1 MIRTLLLTL
10 ALTAAAWAVD
20 LTATWDAAVES
31 ALGSGSPT
39 FVFKQV
45 GDKLTGDYSGALGS
59 AKLAGT
65 VKGEAVD
72 FSFKVDAN
80 GESIE
85 VRYQGKV
92 SADGKKMEGTVSFGA
107 LGEGKFTATRR

>member
-10 ALTAAAWAVD
+10 VLTAAAWAAD

-39 FVFKQV
+39 FVLKQD
-45 GDKLTGDYSGALGS
+45 GEKLTGDYSGALGS

-85 VRYQGKV
+85 VHYQGKV
-92 SADGKKMEGTVSFGA
+92 SADGKKMAGTVSFGA

>member
-1 MIRTLLLTL
+1 M
-10 ALTAAAWAVD
+10 
-20 LTATWDAAVES
+20 
-31 ALGSGSPT
+31 
-39 FVFKQV
+39 
-45 GDKLTGDYSGALGS
+45 
-59 AKLAGT
+59 
-65 VKGEAVD
+65 D
-72 FSFKVDAN
+72 FTFKVDAN